1 MKNTLIIIAGP
12 TGVGK
17 TEISLELAER
27 TGGEIISCDSMQI
40 YEGMDIGSAK
50 ADEEERRRV
59 VHHMIDVVTPFDPF
73 TVSDYKEAAEKAID
87 EILSRGKVPIMV
99 GGTGLYIDAVIKDLS
114 FTEGGNDQKYREA
127 IEVLAR
133 TEGNEEVH
141 RMLASVDPEAAEKIH
156 PNNLKRV
163 IRALEVQHVTGKPF
177 SSFKDTG
184 RLNPKY
190 DVHYFYLNKNRK
202 DLYEG
207 IDRRVEIMM
216 DMGLLDEIRRLK
228 ASGLDESY
236 VSMKGIGYK
245 EMLSYLDG
253 ECSLEEA
260 KDLVKQRSRNYAKRQ
275 LTWFRHNEYAT
286 ELSKDQYSDEE
297 ILIILEKYA
306 NGWYETR

>member
-17 TEISLELAER
+17 TEISLALAER

-127 IEVLAR
+127 MEVLAR

-141 RMLASVDPEAAEKIH
+141 RKLASVDPEAAEKIH